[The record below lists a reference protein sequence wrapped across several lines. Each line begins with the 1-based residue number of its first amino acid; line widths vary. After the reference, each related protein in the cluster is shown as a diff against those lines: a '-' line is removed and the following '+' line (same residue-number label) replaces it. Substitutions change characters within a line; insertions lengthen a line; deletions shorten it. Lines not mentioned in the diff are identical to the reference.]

1 MTENA
6 TVNVFISMVTI
17 IPTKLKLIIV
27 SFKVKLLV
35 RFIDYSF
42 MCP

>member
-6 TVNVFISMVTI
+6 TVNVFRSMVII
-17 IPTKLKLIIV
+17 IPVKLKLIIV
-27 SFKVKLLV
+27 SFEVKLLV

>member
-1 MTENA
+1 MTKNA
-6 TVNVFISMVTI
+6 TVNVFVFMVTI